1 MTLTLVKKTN
11 KYQPKVDCKAG
22 YFTKGWSQGP
32 TYKDKAACTNT
43 PMNCE
48 HCKEIH
54 WKYGLQSHYET
65 KHGDKPKPVTL
76 GPKEAKYMKNIG

>member
-1 MTLTLVKKTN
+1 MREHIGAHMLRKDIPDHACGCCGGLSC
-11 KYQPKVDCKAG
+11 Q
-22 YFTKGWSQGP
+22 P